1 MKILHEE
8 LQAKPVNPNRSPKW
22 QAVGLSLIGVLFAI
36 LTVKSNYDY
45 FVQYYEGWALF
56 VRLVAFASVEITII
70 TLPLFK
76 GWGNYRQVIAF
87 IAFEVLIAVPS
98 LVHTALVSDVTQTRI
113 SANRSK
119 ADAKTDYDTI
129 RQTADEVGRRNTRR
143 VSEYQAAM
151 SAYRNAVRLA
161 QQTGADPG
169 PPPEAP
175 RLEKPPEVGN
185 DLISTA
191 TMDIEQK
198 VEESVPHRFLLRL
211 LYFMVL
217 MVGLAWSTMT
227 ALSDAVRVRMYLL
240 FQRSQAID
248 SNIGKKK
255 DVQVLGDGV
264 NRNSDPLEAIPKELR
279 GQPRPAAEEDPWQ
292 LPEPERPNAPRR
304 Q

>member
-1 MKILHEE
+1 MNILHEE
-8 LQAKPVNPNRSPKW
+8 LQAKPINPNRSPKR
-22 QAVGLSLIGVLFAI
+22 QAVGISLIGVLFAI

-87 IAFEVLIAVPS
+87 IVFEVMIAVPS

-119 ADAKTDYDTI
+119 AEAKTDYEAI
-129 RQTADEVGRRNTRR
+129 QQNADEVGKRNTRR
-143 VSEYQAAM
+143 VNEYQQAMAA
-151 SAYRNAVRLA
+151 YKNAVRFR
-161 QQTGADPG
+161 QQTGIDPG

-175 RLEKPPEVGN
+175 RLEKPPEAGN

-240 FQRSQAID
+240 FQRSQTID
-248 SNIGKKK
+248 SKIGKKK

-264 NRNSDPLEAIPKELR
+264 NRNRDPREALPMEMQ
-279 GQPRPAAEEDPWQ
+279 GRPQAKAEEDPWQ